1 MKLIKYLYRVLMI
14 KDLRQ
19 MMVFILWL
27 IFIKTG
33 ITNVIRM
40 KMIMIM
46 IMKNDN
52 DNNNEE

>member
-14 KDLRQ
+14 KDLCQ